1 MRPEDA
7 HASLHLMAERL
18 GERPRKRRTP
28 PRFLQKRSG
37 DLDVGTWAVVLC
49 ADVGTADEVF
59 VTTTVD
65 GLPAERGGRLNCL
78 LVPAAVEGV
87 EAAAIA
93 RWQRV

>member
-1 MRPEDA
+1 M
-7 HASLHLMAERL
+7 
-18 GERPRKRRTP
+18 
-28 PRFLQKRSG
+28 
-37 DLDVGTWAVVLC
+37 VLC
-49 ADVGTADEVF
+49 ADVGTADEAF

-93 RWQRV
+93 RWQRS

>member
-1 MRPEDA
+1 MGSEMCIRDR
-7 HASLHLMAERL
+7 AERL
-18 GERPRKRRTP
+18 GERPTEEEDASSL
-28 PRFLQKRSG
+28 FAEALE

-49 ADVGTADEVF
+49 ADVGTADEAF

-87 EAAAIA
+87 
-93 RWQRV
+93 

>member
-1 MRPEDA
+1 MMAAR
-7 HASLHLMAERL
+7 LAERPDEEGGAFSL
-18 GERPRKRRTP
+18 TSEALEG
-28 PRFLQKRSG
+28 
-37 DLDVGTWAVVLC
+37 LDVGTWTVVLC

-65 GLPAERGGRLNCL
+65 GLPAEGGGRLNCL

-93 RWQRV
+93 RWQRS